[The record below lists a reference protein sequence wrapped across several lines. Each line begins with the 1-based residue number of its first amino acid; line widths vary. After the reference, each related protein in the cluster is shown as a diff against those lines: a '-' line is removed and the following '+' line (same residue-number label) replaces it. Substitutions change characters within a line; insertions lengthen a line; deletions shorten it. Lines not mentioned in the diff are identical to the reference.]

1 MAKFSFRRESDAP
14 RARRFTELF
23 LLVLAVCISSFGM
36 YLINPEHAFDTS
48 KSQWL
53 PCTVVLGAG
62 ALLIHLVMQF
72 RARYTDPFILPLVVA
87 LNGIGLTMIYR
98 LDPQIAAPVG
108 DGQLM
113 WTGVSMVLCAI
124 IVFVLRDY
132 RLLRKVTY
140 TSLVLS
146 MILLIMPLVPGLGM
160 ELNGARIWIHI
171 GNRTFQPGEVA
182 KITLAIFFAGYLAT
196 HRDLILVAG
205 RRIGPINLPR
215 LRDLA
220 PVFLAWIVSLG
231 VLVFQ
236 KDLGS
241 AIMFFGLFMA
251 MLYLST
257 GRISWLVVAGIGMA
271 VGGYFAYH
279 YVSHVHAR
287 IYAWVHAFDPE
298 IYQASPGGSGQIL
311 QGVFGLAYGG
321 LFGRGW
327 GQGRANLVPY
337 ANSDMIISSLGEEL
351 GLVGL
356 GAILMMFMLL
366 VSRGYRAALGTRDGF
381 GKLLAAGL
389 STVMVLQLFVVIGGV
404 TRLIPLTGLT
414 TPFMSAGGSSLV
426 ANWIIV
432 ALWLSI
438 SHSARAP
445 HLVAGY
451 DAPQGIDHADTS
463 YEPEGATSVLA
474 RITAKDSGG
483 EKNG

>member
-23 LLVLAVCISSFGM
+23 LLVLAVGISSFGM
-36 YLINPEHAFDTS
+36 YLIDPEHAFDTS

-72 RARYTDPFILPLVVA
+72 RARYADPFILPLVVA

-196 HRDLILVAG
+196 H
-205 RRIGPINLPR
+205 
-215 LRDLA
+215 
-220 PVFLAWIVSLG
+220 
-231 VLVFQ
+231 
-236 KDLGS
+236 
-241 AIMFFGLFMA
+241 M
-251 MLYLST
+251 T
-257 GRISWLVVAGIGMA
+257 
-271 VGGYFAYH
+271 
-279 YVSHVHAR
+279 
-287 IYAWVHAFDPE
+287 
-298 IYQASPGGSGQIL
+298 
-311 QGVFGLAYGG
+311 
-321 LFGRGW
+321 
-327 GQGRANLVPY
+327 
-337 ANSDMIISSLGEEL
+337 
-351 GLVGL
+351 
-356 GAILMMFMLL
+356 
-366 VSRGYRAALGTRDGF
+366 
-381 GKLLAAGL
+381 
-389 STVMVLQLFVVIGGV
+389 
-404 TRLIPLTGLT
+404 
-414 TPFMSAGGSSLV
+414 
-426 ANWIIV
+426 
-432 ALWLSI
+432 
-438 SHSARAP
+438 
-445 HLVAGY
+445 
-451 DAPQGIDHADTS
+451 
-463 YEPEGATSVLA
+463 
-474 RITAKDSGG
+474 
-483 EKNG
+483 

>member
-1 MAKFSFRRESDAP
+1 MAKLSFRRDSDAP
-14 RARRFTELF
+14 RARRFTELL
-23 LLVLAVCISSFGM
+23 LLVVAVGISSFGM
-36 YLINPEHAFDTS
+36 YLIDPEHALDTS

-53 PCTVVLGAG
+53 PCTIVLGAG
-62 ALLIHLVMQF
+62 SLLIHLVLQF
-72 RARYTDPFILPLVVA
+72 RARYADPFILPLVVA

-113 WTGVSMVLCAI
+113 WTGVSMVLCAV
-124 IVFVLRDY
+124 IVFVLRDH
-132 RLLRKVTY
+132 RVLRKVTY

-146 MILLIMPLVPGLGM
+146 MILLIMPLIPGLGM

-205 RRIGPINLPR
+205 RRIGPVNLPR

-220 PVFLAWIVSLG
+220 PVFLAWLVSLG

-257 GRISWLVVAGIGMA
+257 GKTSWLVTGGIGVVAGG
-271 VGGYFAYH
+271 FLAYH
-279 YVSHVHAR
+279 SISHVHDR
-287 IYAWVHAFDPE
+287 IYAWVHAFDND
-298 IYQASPGGSGQIL
+298 IYNSSYGGSRQIL
-311 QGVFGLAYGG
+311 QGVFGLSYGG

-327 GQGRANLVPY
+327 GQGRTYLVPY
-337 ANSDMIISSLGEEL
+337 ANSDMIITSLGEEL
-351 GLVGL
+351 GLLGL
-356 GAILMMFMLL
+356 GAILMMYLVL

-389 STVMVLQLFVVIGGV
+389 STVMVLQLFVVVGGV

-432 ALWLSI
+432 ALWLAI

-445 HLVAGY
+445 HGVVDF
-451 DAPQGIDHADTS
+451 DAPRGIDYGSND

-474 RITAKDSGG
+474 RISTASTEGSQRG
-483 EKNG
+483 

>member
-23 LLVLAVCISSFGM
+23 LLVLAVGISSFGM
-36 YLINPEHAFDTS
+36 YLIDPEHAFDTS

-72 RARYTDPFILPLVVA
+72 RARYADPFILPLVVA

-231 VLVFQ
+231 VLVFRCCTCRPVVFRGWW
-236 KDLGS
+236 LRVS
-241 AIMFFGLFMA
+241 VWLWAAISRTTMSRTCTPVFMRGC
-251 MLYLST
+251 MLLIRRFTRRLLAVRVRFCRAFSV
-257 GRISWLVVAGIGMA
+257 WLTAVFLAA
-271 VGGYFAYH
+271 VGA
-279 YVSHVHAR
+279 
-287 IYAWVHAFDPE
+287 
-298 IYQASPGGSGQIL
+298 
-311 QGVFGLAYGG
+311 
-321 LFGRGW
+321 
-327 GQGRANLVPY
+327 
-337 ANSDMIISSLGEEL
+337 
-351 GLVGL
+351 
-356 GAILMMFMLL
+356 
-366 VSRGYRAALGTRDGF
+366 RAARTSSRTLTR
-381 GKLLAAGL
+381 
-389 STVMVLQLFVVIGGV
+389 T
-404 TRLIPLTGLT
+404 
-414 TPFMSAGGSSLV
+414 
-426 ANWIIV
+426 
-432 ALWLSI
+432 
-438 SHSARAP
+438 
-445 HLVAGY
+445 
-451 DAPQGIDHADTS
+451 
-463 YEPEGATSVLA
+463 
-474 RITAKDSGG
+474 
-483 EKNG
+483 

>member
-23 LLVLAVCISSFGM
+23 LLVLAVGISSFGM
-36 YLINPEHAFDTS
+36 YLIDPEHAFDTS

-72 RARYTDPFILPLVVA
+72 RARYADPFILPLVVA

-241 AIMFFGLFMA
+241 AITHGRHQPVEAGVAFDGKPEFARFAFNNPHQVTFGGGNLRQQLTRQLQQA
-251 MLYLST
+251 HT
-257 GRISWLVVAGIGMA
+257 GRSEAQRCGFTFKQRRFVIIFQGADLV
-271 VGGYFAYH
+271 
-279 YVSHVHAR
+279 R
-287 IYAWVHAFDPE
+287 
-298 IYQASPGGSGQIL
+298 
-311 QGVFGLAYGG
+311 
-321 LFGRGW
+321 
-327 GQGRANLVPY
+327 
-337 ANSDMIISSLGEEL
+337 
-351 GLVGL
+351 
-356 GAILMMFMLL
+356 
-366 VSRGYRAALGTRDGF
+366 
-381 GKLLAAGL
+381 
-389 STVMVLQLFVVIGGV
+389 
-404 TRLIPLTGLT
+404 
-414 TPFMSAGGSSLV
+414 
-426 ANWIIV
+426 
-432 ALWLSI
+432 
-438 SHSARAP
+438 
-445 HLVAGY
+445 
-451 DAPQGIDHADTS
+451 
-463 YEPEGATSVLA
+463 
-474 RITAKDSGG
+474 
-483 EKNG
+483 